1 MRQTNFQKGEHQYM
15 AKILITGGAGFVGSH
30 LAERMVSLGHEVHS
44 VDNYFTGSKDNHVDG
59 VTYTEMSTTSK
70 SLKDIPMIPDLVYHL
85 GEYSRV
91 EQSFADIQLVHE
103 YNVTGTTNVLE
114 CVREWGAKLVY
125 SGSSTKFADTD
136 DDYVMSPYAWSKARN
151 TELVKQYGEW
161 FGIDFAITYFYNVYG
176 PREIQDGPYATLIAK
191 YAKLKSD
198 KQALPIVLPGTQER
212 NFTYI
217 DDIVDALVLIGEKG
231 HGDEYGIGHPE
242 KHTVADV
249 ARMFKTRTT
258 QLPPR
263 KGNRMSASVITEKT
277 TALGWAPKHDL
288 KTYINKLIDNG

>member
-1 MRQTNFQKGEHQYM
+1 MNFQKGEHPSM

-30 LAERMVSLGHEVHS
+30 LAERLVSEGHDVIS
-44 VDNYFTGSKDNHVDG
+44 YDNYFTGSVENHVERVAYVEDC
-59 VTYTEMSTTSK
+59 TTN
-70 SLKDIPMIPDLVYHL
+70 LTPDRFSGIDRVYHL

-91 EQSFADIQLVHE
+91 EQSFNDIELVHKFNCE
-103 YNVTGTTNVLE
+103 GTTRVLE
-114 CVREWGAKLVY
+114 CVRAWGAKLVY

-136 DDYVMSPYAWSKARN
+136 DGYVMSPYAWSKARN

-161 FGIDFAITYFYNVYG
+161 FGIDYAITYFYNVYG
-176 PREIQDGPYATLIAK
+176 PREIKDGPYATLIAK

-198 KQALPIVLPGTQER
+198 GKALPIVMPGTQER

-217 DDIVDALVLIGEKG
+217 DDIVDALVLIGDKG
-231 HGDEYGIGHPE
+231 QGDEYGIGHPE
-242 KHTVADV
+242 KYTVADV
-249 ARMFKTRTT
+249 ARMFNTRTK

-277 TALGWAPKHDL
+277 RDLGWSPKHNL